1 MKPQERWVLFTLI
14 LNNNNNNNKVDN
26 LEDPFLI
33 GIIIIQRKVKSN
45 KKNPLLL
52 FIIETNY
59 YSLKL
64 E

>member
-14 LNNNNNNNKVDN
+14 LNNNNKVDN